1 MKKSVK
7 IIDIKKKEQM
17 AKNRCLTWD
26 SMSWIVIKEDKWFT
40 TAGLYYFLLSK

>member
-17 AKNRCLTWD
+17 IKNRAVTLD
-26 SMSWIVIKEDKWFT
+26 SMSWIVIKEDQWFT
-40 TAGLYYFLLSK
+40 TASLYCFLLSK